1 MKIVVNHLT
10 RMKPGY
16 SQGPRDRQRHKDSP
30 RRGHGVVDTMAGGSQ
45 VAKTRLPSTL
55 HRPLLSKRLIPSSI
69 QSAILREDRKDAEQS
84 SRGAGQLF
92 TLDRERF
99 PEQERCGIRDFFGR
113 NVFDRSGS
121 TPIVGQAVAKVAVQ
135 RKGG

>member
-1 MKIVVNHLT
+1 
-10 RMKPGY
+10 
-16 SQGPRDRQRHKDSP
+16 
-30 RRGHGVVDTMAGGSQ
+30 MAGGF
-45 VAKTRLPSTL
+45 LE
-55 HRPLLSKRLIPSSI
+55 
-69 QSAILREDRKDAEQS
+69 RENAAGVGPAAPACFQATDSLVYTIGDIARGTQDAEQS

-99 PEQERCGIRDFFGR
+99 TEQERCRIRDFFGR

-135 RKGG
+135 RKGGRPQEGTSS